1 MADYTSAYRKFRPQT
16 QEQRNANAK
25 FRREEAKLYITPQ
38 DKREAAKLKAAE
50 KKYGKLYTTKTGQLA
65 IKKPVKI
72 KAGASVPATQRGSRG
87 GGGGG
92 VHKFGKGA
100 MKRAVSKRIGKEIM

>member
-1 MADYTSAYRKFRPQT
+1 MSDYTSPYRKFRPQT

-25 FRREEAKLYITPQ
+25 FRREQAKREITPQ
-38 DKREAAKLKAAE
+38 DIREEKRRKAAE

-72 KAGASVPATQRGSRG
+72 KAGASVPATQTKG
-87 GGGGG
+87 GGGNLGNPTIG
-92 VHKFGKGA
+92 MGFPKPDLVKI
-100 MKRAVSKRIGKEIM
+100 SKK

>member
-72 KAGASVPATQRGSRG
+72 KAGASIPATQRGTPG
-87 GGGGG
+87 GGGNLGNPTIG
-92 VHKFGKGA
+92 MGFPKPELVKI
-100 MKRAVSKRIGKEIM
+100 KREK